1 LWTESY
7 APTRADCQV
16 FLGLVRRRGKN
27 FAKAPTIS
35 KSWSQEGVSSP
46 SDPPESLQFTEEEI
60 KAAVVSAANWGK
72 YVARALS
79 ESTLEKNKKV
89 LDCGLRSLEILR
101 GAGVQIGFGTD
112 LLGALQIEQS
122 REFLL
127 RSGALGS
134 GWKVWWGG
142 LFSESNPKRR

>member
-1 LWTESY
+1 
-7 APTRADCQV
+7 
-16 FLGLVRRRGKN
+16 
-27 FAKAPTIS
+27 
-35 KSWSQEGVSSP
+35 
-46 SDPPESLQFTEEEI
+46 
-60 KAAVVSAANWGK
+60 VVSAANWGK

-134 GWKVWWGG
+134 G
-142 LFSESNPKRR
+142 